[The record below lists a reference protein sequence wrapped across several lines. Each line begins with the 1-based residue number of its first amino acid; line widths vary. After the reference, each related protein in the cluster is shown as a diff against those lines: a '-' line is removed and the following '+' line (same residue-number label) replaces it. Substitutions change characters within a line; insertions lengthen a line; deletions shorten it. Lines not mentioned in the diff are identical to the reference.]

1 MSQEDRLRRM
11 VRRVVYRTLGRA
23 LPPQSSRGRALV
35 SEMDMQAL
43 PADSEFAVPPGAL
56 LTPLARQVAM
66 DRRIRLAESTGATG
80 PTAAGPRGN
89 PGHGSAG
96 NPAVAAPIPA
106 AAHSAA
112 AQAVAIGSDHA
123 GYGLKEELKG
133 YLQQLG
139 FEVVDC
145 GTDGTASVDYPDF
158 ALAVAQRV
166 AQGQAWRGIVLDG
179 AGIGSCMAANKVPGV
194 RAAMC
199 YDLATALNSRE
210 HNDANVLTLGA
221 GLIGPNLARQIVKTW
236 LEARFGGDR
245 HARRIDKITQIE
257 RRYCR

>member
-1 MSQEDRLRRM
+1 MSQEDRVRRM

-43 PADSEFAVPPGAL
+43 PADSEFAVPTGAL

-66 DRRIRLAESTGATG
+66 DRRIRLAESTSATG
-80 PTAAGPRGN
+80 PETAGLRGK
-89 PGHGSAG
+89 PGHRSAG
-96 NPAVAAPIPA
+96 NPAVS
-106 AAHSAA
+106 SAG
-112 AQAVAIGSDHA
+112 QTNTVAIGSDHA

-145 GTDGTASVDYPDF
+145 GTAGTASVDYPDF

-166 AQGQAWRGIVLDG
+166 AQAQAWRGIVLDG